1 MKSHDALLTPR
12 EAAATIGVSYPA
24 IKQWILAGK
33 LRTIKTP
40 GGHHRI
46 PQDALKRY
54 LPAPAKPP
62 STASRERFRQ
72 VSGRNQLIGTIVVVK
87 ISGLLAK
94 IEDAGRR
101 LLEFPMAGPSRE
113 QFAAGLR
120 VTFEGNYAIYYTST
134 ATELVIIRVL
144 HGARDAA
151 ALADRGGFV

>member
-94 IEDAGRR
+94 VVLEIGDPPRAQRITSIITADAV
-101 LLEFPMAGPSRE
+101 RE
-113 QFAAGLR
+113 MQLR
-120 VTFEGNYAIYYTST
+120 KGQP
-134 ATELVIIRVL
+134 
-144 HGARDAA
+144 AA
-151 ALADRGGFV
+151 ALMKSTEVMITRV